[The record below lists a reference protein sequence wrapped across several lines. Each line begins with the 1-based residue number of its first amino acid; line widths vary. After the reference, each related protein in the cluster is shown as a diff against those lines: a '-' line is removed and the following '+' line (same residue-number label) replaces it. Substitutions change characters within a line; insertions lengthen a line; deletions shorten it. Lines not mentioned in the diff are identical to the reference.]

1 MMRTIGVIG
10 GTSWQS
16 SAVYYR
22 LLNELVARRLGGSH
36 SAKLAMIS
44 VDFADVERAI
54 RKQDWLALESL
65 IVASA
70 RALKAA
76 GAEGLVIASGTMQR
90 CADAAGAAAGLKVI
104 HLVDL
109 TADAIAARGLGKVGV
124 LGTALTM
131 TGPFYRPR
139 LAARHGVQTLSPEP
153 DDAVE
158 VNRIVFEE
166 LVLGQIE
173 ESSREAY
180 RRAMANLVARG
191 AEGIV
196 LGCTEQM
203 LLVGEADASVPVF
216 DTTTIHVAAA
226 VDWAL
231 A

>member
-1 MMRTIGVIG
+1 MRTIGLIG

-22 LLNELVARRLGGSH
+22 MLNELVARRMGGSH
-36 SAKLAMIS
+36 SAKVAMMS
-44 VDFADVERAI
+44 VDFADVEGAI
-54 RKQDWLALESL
+54 HTQDWPALEAL
-65 IVASA
+65 MVGAA
-70 RALKAA
+70 RALKSA

-90 CADAAGAAAGLKVI
+90 CADAAGAAAGLEVI

-109 TADAIAARGLGKVGV
+109 TADAIAARRLRRVGV
-124 LGTALTM
+124 LGTMFTM
-131 TGPFYRPR
+131 TGPFYCAR
-139 LAARHGVQTLSPEP
+139 LAARHGAETLSPEP
-153 DDAVE
+153 DDARE

-166 LVLGQIE
+166 LVLGRIE
-173 ESSREAY
+173 ESSRQSY
-180 RRAMANLVARG
+180 RKAMANLVARG
-191 AEGIV
+191 AEAIV

-203 LLVGEADASVPVF
+203 LLVGDADASVPVL